1 MEPLEQSES
10 VGLSTKVV
18 SKQESLPSMAPVPKG
33 EKDVTS
39 RGKPLRIF
47 ISGANVFVLDIV
59 VGCTR
64 WPVSVAFDKAK
75 GSYSLGLV

>member
-39 RGKPLRIF
+39 RGKPLL
-47 ISGANVFVLDIV
+47 SGANVFVLDIV

-64 WPVSVAFDKAK
+64 
-75 GSYSLGLV
+75 